1 MKFKHKNEKLLAS
14 LQYTTNA
21 LSPMW
26 SLPDRPQ
33 PHRELTISSYYS
45 WVRISLSTS
54 LWTGLLKSK
63 TICNSSLCHPF
74 WCLLNEKLANFPTTK
89 DVPIY
94 RVNKKVFLI
103 PELWLRKRH
112 RRKQNR
118 SAQRADG
125 FPSWA
130 HEVRLLPSLTTKMKA
145 HCLNQEEWCQQ
156 LRAGPG
162 RLDTAKA
169 RAKSRTKEKP
179 EDWPPEQYC
188 SLWVFSTRGPSAST
202 LEQIYG
208 SVCYRRSRQRT
219 LTSQRPSRCAK

>member
-33 PHRELTISSYYS
+33 PHRELSISSNYS

-103 PELWLRKRH
+103 PELRLRKRAQKKT
-112 RRKQNR
+112 KQT
-118 SAQRADG
+118 
-125 FPSWA
+125 FPKSWW
-130 HEVRLLPSLTTKMKA
+130 LPFLSSWGETVSLS
-145 HCLNQEEWCQQ
+145 HDQNESPL
-156 LRAGPG
+156 
-162 RLDTAKA
+162 
-169 RAKSRTKEKP
+169 S
-179 EDWPPEQYC
+179 
-188 SLWVFSTRGPSAST
+188 
-202 LEQIYG
+202 
-208 SVCYRRSRQRT
+208 
-219 LTSQRPSRCAK
+219 